1 MVRTAQEPD
10 DLESLTH
17 PGNLF
22 GEDVTVMACL
32 FGSEVRPRRC
42 WERGQG

>member
-17 PGNLF
+17 PGNLY

-32 FGSEVRPRRC
+32 GPCVVR
-42 WERGQG
+42 